1 MVDKTQNTADQTLN
15 LFDEV
20 FGRIPSMYRQSD
32 PDVVIDTSK
41 KGKKKK
47 SKDAGLSLADLNERA
62 QAKIEENRR
71 VNAEKSQKKIAELT
85 KMHKEQGLG
94 IHAKKN
100 LATEEAQSSDSG
112 DEEMKEE
119 SKTKTADKPKKEKVF
134 ENKHTVAKSKL
145 KNKRAVK
152 EALKK
157 NKQKRQKGTTKD
169 AAEEVEEADEKMA
182 SGSDTE

>member
-85 KMHKEQGLG
+85 KMHKE
-94 IHAKKN
+94 
-100 LATEEAQSSDSG
+100 
-112 DEEMKEE
+112 
-119 SKTKTADKPKKEKVF
+119 
-134 ENKHTVAKSKL
+134 
-145 KNKRAVK
+145 
-152 EALKK
+152 
-157 NKQKRQKGTTKD
+157 
-169 AAEEVEEADEKMA
+169 
-182 SGSDTE
+182 